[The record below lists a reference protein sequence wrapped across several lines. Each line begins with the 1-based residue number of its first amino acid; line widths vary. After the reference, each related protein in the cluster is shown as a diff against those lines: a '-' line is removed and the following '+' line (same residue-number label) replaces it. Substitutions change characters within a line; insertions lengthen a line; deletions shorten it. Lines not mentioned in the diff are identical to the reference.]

1 MAALYIHI
9 PFCKKA
15 CHYCSFYFTLS
26 AVQKVSFI
34 QVLCKEI
41 ETRSYEL
48 KDQTIN
54 SIYFG
59 GGTPSLLS
67 YQDIDSILQTIHKY
81 YKISEK
87 PEITI
92 ESNPENLSDTYLQ
105 DLKALAINRLS
116 VGVQSFSSADLEVMN
131 RNHDA
136 KQAIDALKLARKVF
150 DNLSIDL
157 IFGLPYSG
165 MEQWQTNLRLA
176 MELEID
182 HISTYNLTVEEK
194 TALAR
199 KVERRELP
207 LEPDYTLNNM
217 YLHTIDFLSNHGLTQ
232 YEISNFG
239 KQNFWSQHNISYWTQ
254 QPYMGFGPSA
264 HSYNGEER
272 RWNVSNLKNY
282 IDAIQNNQSYWENE
296 VLSIE
301 NKYNEFVMTRLRTIF
316 GVRIEEIK
324 TIFGASFETHFLKTL
339 EKIEAQ
345 DWILQENNTFKL
357 TNSGKVL
364 ADHIASELML

>member
-176 MELEID
+176 ME
-182 HISTYNLTVEEK
+182 ST
-194 TALAR
+194 
-199 KVERRELP
+199 
-207 LEPDYTLNNM
+207 
-217 YLHTIDFLSNHGLTQ
+217 
-232 YEISNFG
+232 
-239 KQNFWSQHNISYWTQ
+239 
-254 QPYMGFGPSA
+254 
-264 HSYNGEER
+264 
-272 RWNVSNLKNY
+272 
-282 IDAIQNNQSYWENE
+282 
-296 VLSIE
+296 
-301 NKYNEFVMTRLRTIF
+301 LR
-316 GVRIEEIK
+316 
-324 TIFGASFETHFLKTL
+324 
-339 EKIEAQ
+339 
-345 DWILQENNTFKL
+345 
-357 TNSGKVL
+357 
-364 ADHIASELML
+364 